1 MHFFLKLSLTLI
13 KMRNLTLVFFTL
25 IFVVLCTF
33 IVYGLEPD
41 NFESLLNS
49 FYYVMTTVSTVGYG
63 DYSPVTDVGKMFAVL
78 MYLVGI
84 GLLGVVIG
92 KIVDGFSIFRR
103 KREEG
108 KVNYLKAN
116 HIIIIGWGRKTESAV
131 KELLESDGIGEV
143 VIIDLLPISP
153 IDLTVGR
160 VHYIQGDPTEEETF
174 EKANISKAK
183 SVIIFSDDKIQDYS
197 LQDAKTLSIAITV
210 ERVAPKVHTTVE
222 IMAEKHVS
230 NFSHVMVDEFI
241 LSQQTISSLAV
252 RSAMYKGVSKIYSQL
267 MSRQHGEDLYKIEKK
282 EKWLTYRDA
291 FLDLLQDGATLI
303 ADRDKLDI
311 NRRLDEK
318 IADEAILYVICNTET
333 FRRLSKN

>member
-1 MHFFLKLSLTLI
+1 MHFFLKLGLNLL

-33 IVYGLEPD
+33 IIYWLEPD
-41 NFESLLNS
+41 NFESLINS
-49 FYYVMTTVSTVGYG
+49 FYYVMTTISTVGYG
-63 DYSPVTDVGKMFAVL
+63 DYSPVTIAGKMFAVL

-108 KVNYLKAN
+108 KVNYLKEN
-116 HIIIIGWGRKTESAV
+116 HIIIIGWGKKTESAV
-131 KELLESDGIGEV
+131 KELLESDLSSEV
-143 VIIDLLPISP
+143 VIIDTLPRSP
-153 IDLTVGR
+153 LDLTVGR
-160 VHYIQGDPTEEETF
+160 VHYIQGDPTEEESL
-174 EKANISKAK
+174 EKANVSKSK

-197 LQDAKTLSIAITV
+197 LQDAKTLSVAITV
-210 ERVAPKVHTTVE
+210 ERVAPTVHTTVE

-230 NFSHVMVDEFI
+230 NFSHVKVDELI

-267 MSRQHGEDLYKIEKK
+267 MSRQHGEDLYRIETK

-291 FLDLLQDGATLI
+291 FLELLQEGATLI
-303 ADRDKLDI
+303 ADRDRLDI

-318 IADEAILYVICNTET
+318 IAADAVLYVICNTET
-333 FRRLSKN
+333 YLHLSKS